1 MLYQTSTAGDQAR
14 RPATTLSPPRPRRE
28 GGATLSLRVVLLG
41 TLGRG
46 PLFEEP
52 PPLRH
57 RDDRH
62 LLRGRTRA
70 ASALAVRVGRHRQH
84 VRAEQADDEHR
95 GGGGV
100 HGVLGHIPRAEQ
112 DGDDEPVEQ
121 HAEDG
126 HGRRALR
133 VVQFAWG
140 EMRGD
145 VWRCV
150 GRRVGRCGE
159 MWGRGGERWG
169 EVGRGGEM
177 WGDVGEM
184 WGEVRVIQLA
194 GPHERDGRPVQ
205 PEQALKGG
213 EGEQQRLNEERAPPS
228 RHPPHWWKDGQASSS
243 ASYELETTGT
253 SRQSAEPAN
262 TPPRQLSSG
271 TYGGIWGDL
280 GRCGE
285 MWEDLGKIWGDV
297 GRSGGREAR

>member
-1 MLYQTSTAGDQAR
+1 MRHTLRTALEREDSVLYQTSTAGDQAR

-133 VVQFAWG
+133 VVQFA
-140 EMRGD
+140 
-145 VWRCV
+145 
-150 GRRVGRCGE
+150 
-159 MWGRGGERWG
+159 
-169 EVGRGGEM
+169 
-177 WGDVGEM
+177 
-184 WGEVRVIQLA
+184 

-213 EGEQQRLNEERAPPS
+213 EGEQQRLVRARDDRHQQAERGA
-228 RHPPHWWKDGQASSS
+228 RKHTAQA
-243 ASYELETTGT
+243 T
-253 SRQSAEPAN
+253 
-262 TPPRQLSSG
+262 
-271 TYGGIWGDL
+271 
-280 GRCGE
+280 
-285 MWEDLGKIWGDV
+285 
-297 GRSGGREAR
+297 GGRDAVRVEQREALRARHLTHHEDGENEPVRDLVRRTALERGGPHEDEGVERRLVERVDHAES